1 MITFSKKQKLVYK
14 IFFGLLGFSAVVTEM
29 VVLIERGMFINVRF
43 FSYFTIQI
51 SILVY
56 FTLIASAVF
65 LALGQQK
72 RLDKIRGAAV
82 TYSIVVGLGFALLL
96 SHLSNVTFAAVAWD
110 NIVLH
115 YILPLAV
122 LIDYLVDPPTQP
134 LKWAT
139 VLTWLTYPLLYL
151 GITLL
156 RGLLT
161 DWYPYPFL
169 NVQNEG
175 LGPVLAAVAGL
186 FVTTVFVEFVVIAL
200 SRRTNGKSLIK

>member
-1 MITFSKKQKLVYK
+1 MLTFSKKQKLAYK

-29 VVLIERGMFINVRF
+29 VVLIERGMFIDVRF

-51 SILVY
+51 NILVY

-72 RLDKIRGAAV
+72 RLDKLRGAAV
-82 TYSIVVGLGFALLL
+82 TYIIVVGLGFALLL
-96 SHLSNVTFAAVAWD
+96 SHLSHISFAAVAWD

-115 YILPLAV
+115 YIIPVAVPLDY
-122 LIDYLVDPPTQP
+122 LIDPPAQP
-134 LKWAT
+134 LRWSTA
-139 VLTWLTYPLLYL
+139 LTWLAYPLLYL

-169 NVQNEG
+169 NVQKEG
-175 LGPVLAAVAGL
+175 LAPVLGVVVGL
-186 FVTTVFVEFVVIAL
+186 FAMTVLVEFVVIAL
-200 SRRTNGKSLIK
+200 SRRKTSKPTRR